1 MRAGKLGILLA
12 TLLSTEAAAE
22 SCSRLYNA
30 VKQEAMY
37 CGFFCDQRRLAPL
50 QQAYETN
57 CIVVVVPLA
66 FLASFEN
73 SSDDS
78 EIASWSDAR
87 NDLVPSTSPTFPF

>member
-1 MRAGKLGILLA
+1 MRAGKLGVLLA
-12 TLLSTEAAAE
+12 TLLSTEATAE
-22 SCSRLYNA
+22 SCSQLYNA

-37 CGFFCDQRRLAPL
+37 CGFFCDQRRLVPL

-57 CIVVVVPLA
+57 CIVIVVPLA

-73 SSDDS
+73 ASDDS

-87 NDLVPSTSPTFPF
+87 NDFAPSAGVAYPF